1 RDVGVLVLLLDG
13 LGRGGEVVPGL
24 GRLDAPLV
32 EQVLA
37 VVEAHRPAGL
47 RDRVDL
53 AGEDAG
59 LPLPVD
65 ELARVALGVLGD
77 VLERAVDEEG
87 GQRVVADLGHVGGV
101 AGLHGREHL
110 GVAAVGAGGDGLQ
123 VDLDV
128 RGAALDAST
137 AVWMS
142 GPQDQN
148 VSSTGWAGSPPPS
161 AAGSPAPQAA
171 ARVTAARAAA
181 ARASFERMLTPSTD
195 RLSWGFRLDG
205 DSIRILLINQDPWVR
220 GWTSRRRERR
230 VWGGRST

>member
-1 RDVGVLVLLLDG
+1 
-13 LGRGGEVVPGL
+13 

-128 RGAALDAST
+128 RVGGVERVHGLLDVGHPGPERQFDGLGRVAAAVGGGLTGAA
-137 AVWMS
+137 
-142 GPQDQN
+142 GR
-148 VSSTGWAGSPPPS
+148 GEG
-161 AAGSPAPQAA
+161 
-171 ARVTAARAAA
+171 
-181 ARASFERMLTPSTD
+181 
-195 RLSWGFRLDG
+195 DG
-205 DSIRILLINQDPWVR
+205 
-220 GWTSRRRERR
+220 GE
-230 VWGGRST
+230 GGRCPGELRAHADSFHGPPELGVPIGWRQYSYFIN